1 MMPSILARLKRKW
14 IRKSLALFSLTTAA
28 FIFQACYGVENDYYL
43 DVEITGRVS
52 ALDTGSPIEGIMVSL
67 ANYYSECP
75 TDSLGR
81 FTLYAP
87 SDTTFLLLFNDVD
100 DAQNGL
106 FQNTKKLVENKSYS
120 NYLEADITLTR
131 IQ

>member
-1 MMPSILARLKRKW
+1 MLTSILARLKKQW
-14 IRKSLALFSLTTAA
+14 IRKSLALFSLSAAA
-28 FIFQACYGVENDYYL
+28 FVFQACYGVENDYYL

-52 ALDTGSPIEGIMVSL
+52 ALDTGLPVEGIIVSL

-75 TDSLGR
+75 SDSMGR

-87 SDTTFLLLFNDVD
+87 SDSTYLLFFNDVD

-106 FQNTKKLVENKSYS
+106 FQNTKKLIENKSYN
-120 NYLEADITLTR
+120 NYLEADIALTR